1 MPPSER
7 RQVDD
12 SQALFIPTCSK
23 VKISS
28 FLSYPIGAEA
38 ISRALVST
46 PQLPDLR
53 LHFYTDFRV
62 KLYSEFLRVE
72 YLDRAK
78 TADAPPILYLLRRP
92 PQSRWEIVVQPV
104 PRALRNRNKQY
115 IVDSALPQVA
125 QWRWERSHLGRPGNE
140 VLAFFHDKERDEFV
154 VQSLTRLGPH
164 RG

>member
-1 MPPSER
+1 M
-7 RQVDD
+7 DD
-12 SQALFIPTCSK
+12 APALIIPTCSK

-28 FLSYPIGAEA
+28 RLSYPIGAEA

-53 LHFYTDFRV
+53 LHFYTDLRV
-62 KLYSEFLRVE
+62 KWYDEFLRVE
-72 YLDRAK
+72 YLDRAQ

-104 PRALRNRNKQY
+104 PQAVLNRIKQY

-125 QWRWERSHLGRPGNE
+125 HWLLERSHQGRPGNE
-140 VLAFFHDKERDEFV
+140 VLAFFHDKERDELV
-154 VQSLTRLGPH
+154 VKSLTRLGPH